1 MTMDDVIS
9 QLMEQGQG
17 STAPPPASTQTIDS
31 LPRFKAD
38 KSLVDGGKECTVC
51 KDNFNLNEE
60 VLRLPCLHVL
70 YHPHL
75 IAFPIPLCRS
85 KADLYSHTDCILPWL
100 KINGSCP
107 VCRHTLN
114 GENQNQSDQPPSTS
128 TSTSHN

>member
-1 MTMDDVIS
+1 MDDVIS

-60 VLRLPCLHVL
+60 VMRLPCLHVL
-70 YHPHL
+70 YYPPFHYHL
-75 IAFPIPLCRS
+75 PFVIQR
-85 KADLYSHTDCILPWL
+85 
-100 KINGSCP
+100 
-107 VCRHTLN
+107 
-114 GENQNQSDQPPSTS
+114 
-128 TSTSHN
+128 